1 VRRARSCTTQSAA
14 RVRQASDTHYQI
26 GTQKLDDK
34 GKHQQVIGS
43 YGMALHLSKRG
54 KYWFARG
61 TVKWGAKSI
70 IVRKSTGRT
79 LRREAQEVADELYQQ
94 ALNILKDGG
103 RATAVPFS
111 IAALNWIKFKKR
123 GDTCRRN
130 VKELG
135 DFFKDYMAE
144 EITDAAWRKYVDL
157 VLNKSRPAASSAIN
171 RKRGTLISILRHA
184 KLFNSEITK
193 EEELDER
200 NVFLSLEKQKELL
213 SYYPQFAADL
223 FYTYC
228 YQGMRK
234 SEGTLLLKQH
244 VNLVDDLIYIRGETN
259 HTGNSRF
266 IPIHKKVKERLEN
279 LKNRDKSSSE
289 YVFLNKNGTPYAKE
303 GPRKVHDT
311 ARNKAGLPNFTIHD
325 WRHHWASRLAMKGT
339 TESALMELG
348 GWKDPKMVQRY
359 VTLGNDYKNS
369 QLNLLE

>member
-1 VRRARSCTTQSAA
+1 MS
-14 RVRQASDTHYQI
+14 I
-26 GTQKLDDK
+26 KLK
-34 GKHQQVIGS
+34 
-43 YGMALHLSKRG
+43 KRG
-54 KYWFARG
+54 QYWFARG
-61 TVKWGAKSI
+61 TITWGNKSI
-70 IVRKSTGRT
+70 SIRQSTGRT
-79 LRREAQEVADELYQQ
+79 LRREAQEVADELYQK
-94 ALNILKDGG
+94 ALETLKNGG
-103 RATAVPFS
+103 SMTAVPFTL
-111 IAALNWIKFKKR
+111 AATNWIKVKRR

-135 DFFKDYMAE
+135 DFFKHSMIE
-144 EITDAAWRKYVDL
+144 EITEEAWRKYVDL

-171 RKRGTLISILRHA
+171 RKRSTLISILRHA

-213 SYYPQFAADL
+213 SYYPPFAADL

-234 SEGTLLLKQH
+234 SEGTRLLKEH
-244 VNLVDDLIYIRGETN
+244 VNFIDDLVYIRGETN

-266 IPIHKKVKERLEN
+266 IPLHKKVKARLEAM
-279 LKNRDKSSSE
+279 KNNHKNSSE
-289 YVFLNKNGTPYAKE
+289 FVFLNKNGTPYAKE

-359 VTLGNDYKNS
+359 VTLGNDYKSS

>member
-14 RVRQASDTHYQI
+14 RVRQAPDTHYQI

-43 YGMALHLSKRG
+43 YGMALQLGKRG
-54 KYWFARG
+54 KYWHVKG
-61 TVKWGAKSI
+61 TVSWGKKSI
-70 IVRKSTGRT
+70 RVRQTTSRT

-94 ALNILKDGG
+94 ALNILKSGG

-130 VKELG
+130 VKELS
-135 DFFKDYMAE
+135 DFFKDHMAE
-144 EITDAAWRKYVDL
+144 EITEDAWRSF
-157 VLNKSRPAASSAIN
+157 VLETQGDSRPAYVN
-171 RKRGTLISILRHA
+171 RKRSTLISILRHA
-184 KLFNSEITK
+184 AIKTEIEK
-193 EEELDER
+193 EKELDER
-200 NVFLSLEKQKELL
+200 NVFLSIEKQNELL
-213 SYYPQFAADL
+213 SYYPEFAADL

-266 IPIHKKVKERLEN
+266 IPIHKKVKVRLEA
-279 LKNRDKSSSE
+279 LKKRDKSSSE
-289 YVFLNKNGTPYAKE
+289 YVFLNKNGMPYAE
-303 GPRKVHDT
+303 QGPRKVHDT
-311 ARNKAGLPNFTIHD
+311 ARQKAGVPEFTIHD

-339 TESALMELG
+339 NAPTLMELG
-348 GWKDPKMVQRY
+348 GWKSPEMVQRY
-359 VTLGNDYKNS
+359 VTIGNKYKKS
-369 QLNLLE
+369 QLDELE